1 MLLLLLLL
9 VEIYKALPFQPLSFS
24 QKVLRTTNLPP
35 VRLGSPYFAKL
46 YDYPCLYSFAETNIS
61 SFPSAHANLI
71 NFSLSQAKL
80 VTPNSYLVDV
90 NWLLSQATLWQISQC
105 AQWLWQQEWG
115 LGMGSTT
122 STLPYSG
129 WAGYRHYQVACLP
142 TPEALLKAGK
152 TN

>member
-1 MLLLLLLL
+1 MLLLL
-9 VEIYKALPFQPLSFS
+9 VEIYNALPFQPLSFLKKFS
-24 QKVLRTTNLPP
+24 IPQTCLQSGWAPHTLPNSMIIP
-35 VRLGSPYFAKL
+35 AFILLLKL
-46 YDYPCLYSFAETNIS
+46 TSLPFHLLMQIWSI
-61 SFPSAHANLI
+61 
-71 NFSLSQAKL
+71 FSLSQAKL

-129 WAGYRHYQVACLP
+129 WAGYPHYQLACLP
-142 TPEALLKAGK
+142 TPEAVLSSDM
-152 TN
+152 TPFH